1 MRDAFVRELAL
12 LGAEDP
18 RVFALAADVGVD
30 LFDDFEA
37 RAPGRFLNVG
47 VMEAAMVGVAAGLA
61 YAGKVP
67 FAYTIAPF
75 LVSRAHD
82 QVRVDVACTGAN
94 VKLVGVGAGIAY
106 GYLGPTH
113 HAIEDIALMRALPG
127 MTVFTP
133 GDPLEAGQAARAAL
147 AIDGPVYLR
156 LGKNGEQRVPRRTT
170 ASRPVARPGSAPA
183 PTSTLATAGTT
194 LPIALEAADVLA
206 TRGIKAS
213 VLHFGTVKPLDGH
226 AITAA
231 LRRTGHI
238 VTLEEHTVLGGFGSA
253 VAEVAAESGVR
264 GVVRRLGIPDAFAHE
279 VGSQKHL
286 IRHFGMDAE
295 AVCATVDALL
305 GRRAA

>member
-12 LGAEDP
+12 LGAEDQ

-47 VMEAAMVGVAAGLA
+47 VMEAAMVGIAAGLA

-113 HAIEDIALMRALPG
+113 HAIEDIALMRTLPG

-133 GDPLEAGQAARAAL
+133 GDPLEAGQAARAAV

-156 LGKNGEQRVPRRTT
+156 LGKNGEQRVLADEHRF
-170 ASRPVARPGSAPA
+170 VPGRATWLRA
-183 PTSTLATAGTT
+183 GADVTLATAGTT
-194 LPIALEAADVLA
+194 LPIALEAAEALA
-206 TRGIKAS
+206 ARGVAAG
-213 VLHFGTVKPLDGH
+213 VLHFGTVKPLDVD
-226 AITAA
+226 AVAVA
-231 LRRTGHI
+231 LRRTGLV
-238 VTLEEHTVLGGFGSA
+238 VTLEEHTVLGGFGGA
-253 VAEVAAESGVR
+253 VAEAAAESGVP
-264 GVVRRLGIPDAFAHE
+264 GIVRRLGIPDTFAHE

-286 IRHFGMDAE
+286 MRHFGMDAE
-295 AVCATVDALL
+295 AVVATVDALL
-305 GRRAA
+305 LRRAA

>member
-75 LVSRAHD
+75 LASRAHD

-113 HAIEDIALMRALPG
+113 HAIEDIAVMRALPG
-127 MTVFTP
+127 MNVFTP

-147 AIDGPVYLR
+147 ALDGPVYLR
-156 LGKNGEQRVPRRTT
+156 LGKNGEQRVLGDDHRFTPGRATWLRTGPDVT
-170 ASRPVARPGSAPA
+170 I
-183 PTSTLATAGTT
+183 ATAGTT
-194 LPIALEAADVLA
+194 LPIAIEAADALA
-206 TRGIKAS
+206 TRGVKAS

-226 AITAA
+226 AIVAA
-231 LRRTGHI
+231 LRRTGTI
-238 VTLEEHTVLGGFGSA
+238 VTIEEHTILGGFGGA
-253 VAEVAAESGVR
+253 VAEVAASSGVR
-264 GVVRRLGIPDAFAHE
+264 GIVRRLGIPDSFAHE

-286 IRHFGMDAE
+286 MRHFGMDAE